1 MKKLLRDVVYLTI
14 VLSFFAFPCFSA
26 EAQPAFWIATLIGD
40 PPNIM
45 IGSYVKLTF
54 VDFAKSLTVI
64 CLICLVLTIIY
75 FVCWYKKEYRGAQ
88 VVDVHKMVARLRE
101 DYKITNSTLLIQGC
115 IILGI
120 TIFLFT
126 VHGRL
131 HMEPSIAAMT
141 GAALLM
147 VVSRINIVE
156 MLEKEIEWPT
166 LIFFIMLFIVVAG
179 AEETGL
185 IQILADW
192 VKDLSK
198 GSLVIAIPMVL
209 WGSALA
215 SAIIDVLHLTGS
227 L

>member
-1 MKKLLRDVVYLTI
+1 
-14 VLSFFAFPCFSA
+14 
-26 EAQPAFWIATLIGD
+26 
-40 PPNIM
+40 
-45 IGSYVKLTF
+45 
-54 VDFAKSLTVI
+54 
-64 CLICLVLTIIY
+64 
-75 FVCWYKKEYRGAQ
+75 
-88 VVDVHKMVARLRE
+88 
-101 DYKITNSTLLIQGC
+101 
-115 IILGI
+115 
-120 TIFLFT
+120 
-126 VHGRL
+126 
-131 HMEPSIAAMT
+131 MEPSIAAMT

-185 IQILADW
+185 IQIIADW